1 MKSINLITLAILI
14 AGGLNWGMVSW
25 FGEDVVSSLVGS
37 STVFGRFI
45 YLTFG
50 FAALYQLLPLWL
62 SFRMTEPEVQ
72 ADLF

>member
-37 STVFGRFI
+37 STLLGRFI

-50 FAALYQLLPLWL
+50 FVALYQILPLWL

-72 ADLF
+72 ADLL

>member
-1 MKSINLITLAILI
+1 MKSVNLITLAILI

-37 STVFGRFI
+37 STLLGRFI

-50 FAALYQLLPLWL
+50 FAALYQILPLWL
-62 SFRMTEPEVQ
+62 SFRITEPEVQ
-72 ADLF
+72 ADLL